1 MKVALFLPCY
11 IDQFYPQVGV
21 ATLQLLAKL
30 GVEATFPLAQT
41 CCGQPLANSGCER
54 EALPI
59 YRHFVATFREFDH
72 VVAPS
77 GSCVYHVRKHFDKL
91 EQTPDVQRVRAN
103 TVDLIDFMVD
113 VLGIETLPGRFPHQV
128 GLHLSCHG
136 QRGLHQAN
144 ESELTPVRDGRLRR
158 LLASL
163 GGLTFTEL
171 ERNDECCG
179 FGGTFCVSEAAISGR
194 MGHDRAHD
202 HLRHGTEVLTGGDMS
217 CLMHLQGVVRRQ
229 QLPMRV
235 LHAAEILNG
244 ALDTQALRHAKAGVA
259 KAVN

>member
-1 MKVALFLPCY
+1 MKVALFVPCY
-11 IDQFYPQVGV
+11 VDQFYPQVGI
-21 ATLQLLAKL
+21 ATIQLLEKL
-30 GVEATFPLAQT
+30 GVKAAYPPAQT

-54 EALPI
+54 DALPI
-59 YRHFVATFREFDH
+59 YRHFVDTFQSYDYT
-72 VVAPS
+72 VVPS
-77 GSCVYHVRKHFDKL
+77 GSCVYHVQKHFDKL
-91 EQTPDVQRVRAN
+91 EQTPAVQHVRA
-103 TVDLIDFMVD
+103 TTIDLIDFITQI
-113 VLGIETLPGRFPHQV
+113 LEITELPGSYPHKV

-144 ESELTPVRDGRLRR
+144 ESEITPVRDGHLRR

-163 GGLTFTEL
+163 DGIELTEL
-171 ERNDECCG
+171 DRNDECCG

-194 MGHDRAHD
+194 MGHDRVQD
-202 HLRHGTEVLTGGDMS
+202 HLRNGTQVLTGGDMS

-244 ALDTQALRHAKAGVA
+244 VTQ
-259 KAVN
+259 

>member
-1 MKVALFLPCY
+1 MKVALFVPCY
-11 IDQFYPQVGV
+11 VDQFYPQVGI
-21 ATLQLLAKL
+21 ATIQLLAKL
-30 GVEATFPLAQT
+30 GVTAAFPPAQT

-59 YRHFVATFREFDH
+59 YRHFVETFQGYDYT
-72 VVAPS
+72 VVPS
-77 GSCVYHVRKHFDKL
+77 GSCVYHVQKHFDKL
-91 EQTPDVQRVRAN
+91 AQTPAVQHVRA
-103 TVDLIDFMVD
+103 TTIDLIDFITQ
-113 VLGIETLPGRFPHQV
+113 VLKISELPGSYPHKV

-144 ESELTPVRDGRLRR
+144 KSEITPVRDGSLRR

-163 GGLTFTEL
+163 DGIELTEL
-171 ERNDECCG
+171 DRNDECCG

-202 HLRHGTEVLTGGDMS
+202 HLRNGTEVLTGGDMS
-217 CLMHLQGVVRRQ
+217 CLMHLQGIVRRQ

-244 ALDTQALRHAKAGVA
+244 VTF
-259 KAVN
+259 